1 MRAMRRDAQ
10 RMSREQCEALL
21 KEAEWGILC
30 VSGDDGVPYGVPV
43 NYCWWQNAVLIHS
56 ALSGEKIEAL
66 RRNPLVSFTVVGRH
80 EAVPAELTTLYT
92 SVMIRGRA
100 VFLADVEKMDAL
112 TAFIRR
118 FRPDDEEGCRRKAE
132 LSMDRVSMIRLE
144 AQEISGKMS
153 RTLAQEEN
161 PRIF

>member
-80 EAVPAELTTLYT
+80 
-92 SVMIRGRA
+92 
-100 VFLADVEKMDAL
+100 ADK
-112 TAFIRR
+112 
-118 FRPDDEEGCRRKAE
+118 
-132 LSMDRVSMIRLE
+132 
-144 AQEISGKMS
+144 
-153 RTLAQEEN
+153 
-161 PRIF
+161 